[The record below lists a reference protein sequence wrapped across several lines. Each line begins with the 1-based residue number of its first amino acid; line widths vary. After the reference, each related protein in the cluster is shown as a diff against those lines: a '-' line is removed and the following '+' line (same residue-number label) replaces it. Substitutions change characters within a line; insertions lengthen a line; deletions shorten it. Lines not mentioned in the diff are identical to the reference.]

1 MSLVAEDVLSAAVDE
16 IQDVFLGVLSLKER
30 SIVSVEQLFAAW
42 MRFEF
47 GAGAPSALPAQVYR
61 DRFAEELEEVL
72 GHATPSGAVLLVCPD
87 VMTLVVAARREEC
100 STLGLSQH
108 QEVLPVLMGLLRRT
122 GFEDSRGGG
131 QHG

>member
-1 MSLVAEDVLSAAVDE
+1 MRPVAGGALRTAVNKM
-16 IQDVFLGVLSLKER
+16 QDVFLGVLSLPER

-42 MRFEF
+42 MRHEF
-47 GAGAPSALPAQVYR
+47 GSEVPSALPAQVYR

-100 STLGLSQH
+100 ATLGLSQH
-108 QEVLPVLMGLLRRT
+108 QDVLPVLMGLLRRT
-122 GFEDSRGGG
+122 GFEYSRGGG